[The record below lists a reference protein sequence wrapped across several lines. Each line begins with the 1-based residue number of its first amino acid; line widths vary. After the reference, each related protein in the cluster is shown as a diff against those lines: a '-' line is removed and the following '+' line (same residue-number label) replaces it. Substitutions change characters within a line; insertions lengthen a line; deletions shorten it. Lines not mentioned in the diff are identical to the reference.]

1 MQKNQIKLPSNRKFG
16 FLFSIIFLIISLIL
30 FFFNSLISSKT
41 FLILGIIFAV
51 ISLIFPRALQ
61 PINYLWMLFGVLIGK
76 IVSPIIL
83 GLIYFIMFTPISII
97 TRLFG
102 RDELNLR
109 SKNSESSWKNRE
121 ETIIEPES
129 FKNQF

>member
-1 MQKNQIKLPSNRKFG
+1 
-16 FLFSIIFLIISLIL
+16 
-30 FFFNSLISSKT
+30 
-41 FLILGIIFAV
+41 
-51 ISLIFPRALQ
+51 
-61 PINYLWMLFGVLIGK
+61 MLFGVLIGK

>member
-1 MQKNQIKLPSNRKFG
+1 MKKNQLKLPSNREFG
-16 FLFSIIFLIISLIL
+16 FLFSIIFLIISVTL
-30 FFFNSLISSKT
+30 FFFNSLIPSKT
-41 FLILGIIFAV
+41 FLILGLIFAA

-61 PINYLWMLFGVLIGK
+61 PINYLWMLFGALIGK

-83 GLIYFIMFTPISII
+83 GFIYFLMFTPISII

-102 RDELNLR
+102 RDELSLR

-121 ETIIEPES
+121 DTIIEPES

>member
-1 MQKNQIKLPSNRKFG
+1 MKKNQIKLPSNREFG
-16 FLFSIIFLIISLIL
+16 FLFSIIFLIISVTL
-30 FFFNSLISSKT
+30 FFFNSLIPSKT
-41 FLILGIIFAV
+41 FLILGLIFAA

-61 PINYLWMLFGVLIGK
+61 PINYLWMLFGALIGK

-83 GLIYFIMFTPISII
+83 GFIYFLMFTPISII

-102 RDELNLR
+102 RDELSLR

-121 ETIIEPES
+121 DTIIEPES